1 MSTKQA
7 QALPVLSYHTGA
19 GWATLGFAKSPEG
32 ARAVVMRNLSDASL
46 NLVKRHGFS
55 VNVGRRTALQLE
67 LNGGPDGFIY
77 DIGKVVPTGK
87 VARS

>member
-1 MSTKQA
+1 MSTAQA

-32 ARAVVMRNLSDASL
+32 ACAVVMRTLSDPSL
-46 NLVKRHGFS
+46 KLVKNHGFK
-55 VNVGRRTALQLE
+55 VNVARRTPLQLE

-77 DIGKVVPTGK
+77 DIGKVF
-87 VARS
+87 RNE